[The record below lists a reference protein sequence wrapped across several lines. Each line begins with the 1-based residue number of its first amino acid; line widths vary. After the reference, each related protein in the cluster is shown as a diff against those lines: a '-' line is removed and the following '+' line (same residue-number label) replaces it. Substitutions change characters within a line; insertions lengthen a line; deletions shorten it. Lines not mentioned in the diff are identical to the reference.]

1 MQTGNISFCDKI
13 ALNVKSDTTKR
24 QVLAELEG
32 HGVKIMCKHFDVFHE
47 DISMNRIAH
56 NPYMF
61 CLKSNGNPYYMF
73 LTRINNINTCVM
85 IDKKI
90 QQGYFLPRMI
100 IVHKMFNETL
110 FTNTLFDGE
119 MVRGRDGKWIFLIND
134 ILVHNDSHLTD
145 TNLIKRHNLI
155 YHILQEKHVNDTRLF
170 ATQVKRLFPIRNFET
185 AVCDFQHTLPYTT
198 RGVLFKPMFL
208 KFKDILYNFD
218 GSLIK
223 NTWRTKFSE
232 TNQYI
237 DRPVVAKK
245 APVGAALGKAT
256 TVDNHRSTADA
267 PPVRAQTTNRTLTV
281 KNTDTP
287 DVYLLYDGADYVGH
301 AGVNTMAVSKMMY
314 QLFKCSALNESFRVD
329 CVFNTTFN
337 KWTPVKVAK

>member
-32 HGVKIMCKHFDVFHE
+32 YGVKILCKHFDVFHE
-47 DISMNRIAH
+47 EISMNRITR

-119 MVRGRDGKWIFLIND
+119 MVRDRDGKWVFLVND
-134 ILVHNDSHLTD
+134 ILVHNDKHLTD

-155 YHILQEKHVNDTRLF
+155 YRILQEQHVNDTRFF
-170 ATQVKRLFPIRNFET
+170 ATQVKRLFPIRDFET
-185 AVCDFQHTLPYTT
+185 AVRDFQHTLPYTT

-218 GSLIK
+218 DSLIK
-223 NTWRTKFSE
+223 NTRRTKFSE

-245 APVGAALGKAT
+245 EGPVGSSHQDHHKTAAPERCAT
-256 TVDNHRSTADA
+256 SHPSAEPQTKVFS
-267 PPVRAQTTNRTLTV
+267 VR
-281 KNTDTP
+281 NTETP
-287 DVYLLYDGADYVGH
+287 DVYLLYDGTDYVGH

-314 QLFKCSALNESFRVD
+314 QLFKNAALNESHRVE
-329 CVFNTTFN
+329 CRYNPTFN
-337 KWTPVKVAK
+337 KWTPVKMVK

>member
-32 HGVKIMCKHFDVFHE
+32 YGVKILCKHFDVFHE
-47 DISMNRIAH
+47 EISMNRISR

-119 MVRGRDGKWIFLIND
+119 MVRDRGGKWIYLIND
-134 ILVHNDSHLTD
+134 ILVHNDKHLAD
-145 TNLIKRHNLI
+145 TNLIKRHNLV
-155 YHILQEKHVNDTRLF
+155 YRILQEQHVNDNRFF
-170 ATQVKRLFPIRNFET
+170 ATQVKRLFPVRDFET
-185 AVCDFQHTLPYTT
+185 AVRDFQHTLPYTT
-198 RGVLFKPMFL
+198 RGVLFKPMLL

-218 GSLIK
+218 DSLIK
-223 NTWRTKFSE
+223 NTRRTKFSE

-237 DRPVVAKK
+237 DRPVLAKRGE
-245 APVGAALGKAT
+245 PVGDGRGPARPGAT
-256 TVDNHRSTADA
+256 RRGTADA
-267 PPVRAQTTNRTLTV
+267 PPQMTNRTLTV

-287 DVYLLYDGADYVGH
+287 DVYLLYDGTDYVGH

-314 QLFKCSALNESFRVD
+314 QLFKSSALNESFRVD